1 MMDSEAALAGETPK
15 REFPATGNSS
25 DESPAQRQPAGS
37 PGEGEPV
44 FLVIGKLRRPH
55 GIQGEILMDVLTDFP
70 ERLEKGVII
79 YMGDQH
85 QPLKIR
91 SCRRQNQAMLLA
103 FDGFIDPQTVGQ
115 LRNELLYVRADDRP
129 PLPEGEYYH
138 HQLLGLEV
146 VDETGQ
152 WLGVLTKILDTG
164 ANDVYVVR
172 PVRGQEILLPA
183 IEQVILDIDLEHK
196 QMRVHILPGLI
207 PD

>member
-15 REFPATGNSS
+15 KESLAAGNSS
-25 DESPAQRQPAGS
+25 DESSVQRQPAGS

-79 YMGDQH
+79 YLGDQH
-85 QPLKIR
+85 RPLKIR
-91 SCRRQNQAMLLA
+91 SCRWQNKAMLLT
-103 FDGFIDPQTVGQ
+103 FDGFMDPETAGQ

-146 VDETGQ
+146 VDENGKP
-152 WLGVLTKILDTG
+152 LGVLTKILDTG
-164 ANDVYVVR
+164 ANDVYVVQ
-172 PVRGQEILLPA
+172 PARGQEILLPA
-183 IEQVILDIDLEHK
+183 IEQVILDIDLERK